1 MPLLKQ
7 TVGSVVSSNPEHI
20 AFRTAPFSNFPGK
33 ILFRIGTPD
42 DYLSQEHRVQTSIL
56 SIIDN
61 KSRQYGNITSRSL
74 SNLPKLILLNIYI
87 LLHWCNEW
95 INSNYKVQY
104 LGILLF
110 FQNRIISISIDSSF
124 KIGLS
129 VSIIYF
135 IIIANKNHQTPPQNQ
150 HHQTRHRRRITRQS
164 YAAQSPLHHW
174 TYGNTSI
181 AWEEVWKKEL
191 RRRWEVVEGE
201 ERGGTLQ
208 VLEEREVVEGEER
221 SGGFWRHC
229 YARHWRLYIIR
240 AFLFSELRWVLYG
253 F

>member
-1 MPLLKQ
+1 M
-7 TVGSVVSSNPEHI
+7 
-20 AFRTAPFSNFPGK
+20 
-33 ILFRIGTPD
+33 
-42 DYLSQEHRVQTSIL
+42 

-201 ERGGTLQ
+201 ER
-208 VLEEREVVEGEER
+208 

-240 AFLFSELRWVLYG
+240 AFLFSFSYKCLLKNFSKLTLYR
-253 F
+253 FHV